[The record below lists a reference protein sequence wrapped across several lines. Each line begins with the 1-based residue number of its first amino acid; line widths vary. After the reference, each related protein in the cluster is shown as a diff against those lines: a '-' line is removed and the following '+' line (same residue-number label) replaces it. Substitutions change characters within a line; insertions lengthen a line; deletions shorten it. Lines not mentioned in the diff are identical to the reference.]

1 MGPTRAMSRPQ
12 KDLSPRGGQYPVAV
26 IGLAVALVR
35 QAGLSFR
42 GTAAALAVVAAAGPT
57 ALDTDRTPCPTTV
70 RSWVVRLG
78 YAHLTR
84 PLAHDHS
91 WAWLIDHTLQ
101 IGHQKLFAIFGIPLD
116 QVPFGVRPLP
126 LADVHLLALVP
137 MATTNRAQVATALAD
152 AVARTGPPRQ
162 IVSDG
167 ATEWRAGIQDF
178 RVRYPDTVGVADV
191 THVAANLL
199 KHYWE
204 GDPQWAAFTR
214 QMAATAAAIRQ
225 TRSAHLMA
233 PTLRARGRYLSVAAF
248 VRFGPFVL
256 RKLQAA
262 EPDADVVAH
271 YGWVAGY
278 AAALPVWA
286 DQHALAQ
293 ATVRVVRVEG
303 FGARTPALVAEAWEP
318 LATRDHPTTERL
330 RNRLRAYVGRETRAA
345 HPGERLVGSTEIVE
359 SAFGVLKRLSGDQSA
374 SGLTGLSVGLGA
386 MIGTTTPEQIQG
398 DLERVPEKVVQTWA
412 KQMFGSTVQWLRR
425 KFLGTDSAPGK
436 TVPDPG

>member
-1 MGPTRAMSRPQ
+1 M
-12 KDLSPRGGQYPVAV
+12 
-26 IGLAVALVR
+26 
-35 QAGLSFR
+35 SFR

-57 ALDTDRTPCPTTV
+57 TSGTDRTPSPTTV
-70 RSWVVRLG
+70 RSWVIRLG

-101 IGHQKLFAIFGIPLD
+101 IGHQKLFAIFGVPLD
-116 QVPFGVRPLP
+116 PVPFGVRPLP

-137 MATTNRAQVATALAD
+137 MTTANRAQVATALTA

-167 ATEWRAGIQDF
+167 ATELRAGIQDF
-178 RVRYPDTVGVADV
+178 RIRYPDTAGVADV

-204 GDPQWAAFTR
+204 GDPQWTAFTR
-214 QMAATAAAIRQ
+214 QMAATAATIRQ

-233 PTLRARGRYLSVAAF
+233 PTLRARGRYRSVAAF
-248 VRFGPFVL
+248 IRFGRFVL

-262 EPDADVVAH
+262 EPDADIVTH
-271 YGWVAGY
+271 YGWVTGY
-278 AAALPVWA
+278 AAAMAVRA
-286 DQHALAQ
+286 DPHALAQ

-330 RNRLRAYVGRETRAA
+330 RNRLRAHVGRETRAA
-345 HPGERLVGSTEIVE
+345 RPGERRVGSTEIVE
-359 SAFGVLKRLSGDQSA
+359 SAFGVLKRLSRDQSA

-386 MIGTTTPEQIQG
+386 MIGTTTPEQIQA
-398 DLERVPEKVVQTWA
+398 DLERVPEKAVQTWA

-425 KFLGTDSAPGK
+425 KFFGTDPCPGK